1 MSQSWHVLIF
11 CACLIIAYIVE
22 RRRRRR
28 QQQHSVQQVSGSSA
42 VDPADRYE
50 QMERIR
56 QRQQKAYEE
65 ENRRRLEAK
74 RAVSDRKDRC
84 AD

>member
-1 MSQSWHVLIF
+1 MLIF
-11 CACLIIAYIVE
+11 CACLIIAWIVE
-22 RRRRRR
+22 RQRRRR
-28 QQQHSVQQVSGSSA
+28 QQQHSVQQVSGSST
-42 VDPADRYE
+42 VDHADRYE

-65 ENRRRLEAK
+65 ENQRRLEAK
-74 RAVSDRKDRC
+74 RAVSDRKDRF